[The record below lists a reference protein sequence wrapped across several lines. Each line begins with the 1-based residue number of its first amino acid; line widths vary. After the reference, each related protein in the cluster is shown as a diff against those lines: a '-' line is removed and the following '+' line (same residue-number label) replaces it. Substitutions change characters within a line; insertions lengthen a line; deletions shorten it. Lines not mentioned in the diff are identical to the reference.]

1 VQQDNHHLQLVPV
14 DFVALVSDAVE
25 AVRLDVQG
33 QAINLDCGTE
43 PLVVMADAPRLEQVV
58 LNLLTN
64 AIKFAPDTQRI
75 DVRLRR
81 ADAMSGTGHAEAI
94 LQVQDYGPGISA
106 AELPQ
111 VFTRYFQSAH
121 TTAHGGLGLGL
132 FITREL
138 VTAHD
143 GDVSVVSTEGQG
155 ATFTVRLPLLEG
167 AQDAH
172 GDLGAAALPP
182 DPTGHVDTF

>member
-1 VQQDNHHLQLVPV
+1 
-14 DFVALVSDAVE
+14 
-25 AVRLDVQG
+25 
-33 QAINLDCGTE
+33 
-43 PLVVMADAPRLEQVV
+43 
-58 LNLLTN
+58 
-64 AIKFAPDTQRI
+64 
-75 DVRLRR
+75 
-81 ADAMSGTGHAEAI
+81 
-94 LQVQDYGPGISA
+94 VQDYGPGISA

-121 TTAHGGLGLGL
+121 TTSHGGLGLGL

-172 GDLGAAALPP
+172 SDLVAAALPP
-182 DPTGHVDTF
+182 DPTDHDDTF